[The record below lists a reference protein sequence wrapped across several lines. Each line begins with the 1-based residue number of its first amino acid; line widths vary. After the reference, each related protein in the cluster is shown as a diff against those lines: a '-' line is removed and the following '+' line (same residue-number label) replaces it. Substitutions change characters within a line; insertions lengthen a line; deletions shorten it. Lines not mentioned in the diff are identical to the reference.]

1 MHDVNLYCSE
11 LGQPAAVRIREALLL
26 QDPPIRAHDL
36 ALESLSTAAI
46 LNSLRYGMLSST
58 RHAILV
64 CAQEMAQAIADPD
77 LGELINVYPSSAE
90 HPVVFFIFHACDP
103 SPFLQRWPAARAGLC
118 RSEEADPALLH
129 RSLMASLA
137 MPFNPPPF
145 PEHLKASHSA
155 S

>member
-1 MHDVNLYCSE
+1 MHDVNIYCSE
-11 LGQPAAVRIREALLL
+11 LGQPTAVRIREGLRL

-36 ALESLSTAAI
+36 ALESLSSAAI

-64 CAQEMAQAIADPD
+64 CAQEVAQAVADP
-77 LGELINVYPSSAE
+77 GMGGLISVYPSSAE
-90 HPVVFFIFHACDP
+90 HPVIFFIFHACDP
-103 SPFLQRWPAARAGLC
+103 SPFLQRWPATRAGLC
-118 RSEEADPALLH
+118 RSEEADPAPLH

-145 PEHLKASHSA
+145 PEHLKAPRSVS
-155 S
+155 